1 MFDRFPRISK
11 RAMGWID
18 RMSIPVLFL
27 WMCAFLLLFALPY
40 WLLGFR
46 GQGLTTGGGW
56 VHFPDCLY
64 FSVVTFTSLGYGD
77 IVPHGVG
84 KILACL
90 EVMLGLAFLGVFIA
104 KLTSS
109 KQSYHL
115 AQLYAR
121 DAQERLEDFSTML
134 QAHTDECVSMLELL
148 KRNER
153 LPRGMRKILSDADGT
168 VRRIRSYIGFEIANG
183 EFLSETP
190 TGSQGRLL
198 RRLTQFVGAIA
209 DMACYPKSLHSQK
222 SRRIAR
228 HTVELCEQIGRL
240 VEKVSTD
247 RAVRSDNGKLLK
259 KCSAV
264 LDQIEI
270 AEETVADLLKS

>member
-1 MFDRFPRISK
+1 
-11 RAMGWID
+11 
-18 RMSIPVLFL
+18 
-27 WMCAFLLLFALPY
+27 MCAFLLLFALSY

-77 IVPHGVG
+77 IVPHGFG

-115 AQLYAR
+115 SQLYAR
-121 DAQERLEDFSTML
+121 DAQERLEGFSTML

-153 LPRGMRKILSDADGT
+153 LPRGMRKRYYPTRMVRCGGSGRTSGSRSRMENSCRKRPPDRRAVYCGGLHNLSARSPIWRAIRNRYIPRSRGASRDILSSCANRSGAWSK
-168 VRRIRSYIGFEIANG
+168 RSARIGPYDRTMGSY
-183 EFLSETP
+183 
-190 TGSQGRLL
+190 
-198 RRLTQFVGAIA
+198 
-209 DMACYPKSLHSQK
+209 
-222 SRRIAR
+222 
-228 HTVELCEQIGRL
+228 
-240 VEKVSTD
+240 
-247 RAVRSDNGKLLK
+247 
-259 KCSAV
+259 
-264 LDQIEI
+264 
-270 AEETVADLLKS
+270 

>member
-11 RAMGWID
+11 QAMGWID

-27 WMCAFLLLFALPY
+27 WMCAFLLLFALSY

-46 GQGLTTGGGW
+46 GQGLTAAGGW

-90 EVMLGLAFLGVFIA
+90 EVILGLAFLGVFIA

-121 DAQERLEDFSTML
+121 NAQERLENFSTTL

-153 LPRGMRKILSDADGT
+153 LPRGMRKIISDADGT

-209 DMACYPKSLHSQK
+209 DMACHPKSLHSQK
-222 SRRIAR
+222 SRRITR

-259 KCSAV
+259 KCSAM